1 MPKLDAT
8 PSHML
13 ERGALGHCL
22 TTLSYPRTRA
32 TARCSQRPCQPLPLP
47 LLPQVKPQAMARS
60 ARARSAHA
68 IDAGRGARRRRW
80 RPPEAARDLRLQA
93 ALRRRLGAGQ
103 R

>member
-47 LLPQVKPQAMARS
+47 LA
-60 ARARSAHA
+60 
-68 IDAGRGARRRRW
+68 AGHGAE
-80 RPPEAARDLRLQA
+80 RP
-93 ALRRRLGAGQ
+93 GASTTP
-103 R
+103 